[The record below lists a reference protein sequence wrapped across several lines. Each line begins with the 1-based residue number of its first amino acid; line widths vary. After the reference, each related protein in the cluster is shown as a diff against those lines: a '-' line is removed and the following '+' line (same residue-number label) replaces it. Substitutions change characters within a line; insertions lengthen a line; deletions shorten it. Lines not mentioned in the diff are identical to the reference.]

1 MAKLNP
7 RLLIQIPL
15 LLLGSCTPVVP
26 STSITIYTSV
36 GDAPYRT
43 TEATHVQT
51 SHIEDRASRPA
62 AKEALRDCAI
72 AIEKVDDTVAEIGLP
87 DLSKI
92 EGKNRDELNKA
103 VVDLLIAHI
112 KLQKAELTRLHTERK
127 CLISEI
133 KANRTR

>member
-7 RLLIQIPL
+7 RLMIQIPL

-36 GDAPYRT
+36 GESPYNTTGSANAQTVQVVDKSTHLPKPDAI
-43 TEATHVQT
+43 H
-51 SHIEDRASRPA
+51 
-62 AKEALRDCAI
+62 DCVI
-72 AIEKVDDTVAEIGLP
+72 AIEKAEDNVSEIGLP

-92 EGKNRDELNKA
+92 EGKNKDELNKA

-112 KLQKAELTRLHTERK
+112 KLQRTELRRLHTERK
-127 CLISEI
+127 CLIGEI
-133 KANRTR
+133 KARRS